1 MAKTKKRRIVP
12 TIREISLAYNPKN
25 QQRFLMRKD
34 DNDDFDEVD
43 SRLLKI
49 LNKSKG
55 GNSMEKLLELL
66 KDEKLREDQEAFEKE
81 LDIIAKDENFADETV
96 SAIKAA
102 RSVIV
107 TSKDN
112 LPENFVEDL
121 INAVKPAKIDT
132 EKLKKDLRKELE
144 DEIRKELEKEMNK
157 SDDERIT
164 SLLKANE
171 EMKKALDVV
180 KAQAEKEREIR
191 KTAELKRLI
200 KDKLIPGDANLIVST
215 LLKAEKV
222 SKELYDNILT
232 SLTKAGEAIETV
244 FKETGTSLE
253 ADEATDVEGKL
264 NKLVDQLMEKDEK
277 LTRAEA
283 MVKIGKE
290 NPELWNLYRQGRKL

>member
-12 TIREISLAYNPKN
+12 TIREISLAYYPKN

-81 LDIIAKDENFADETV
+81 LDIIAKDENFADETI

-132 EKLKKDLRKELE
+132 EKIKKDLRKELE

-191 KTAELKRLI
+191 KTAELKQLI
-200 KDKLIPGDANLIVST
+200 KDKHIPGDANLIVST

>member
-200 KDKLIPGDANLIVST
+200 KDKHIPGDANLIVST

>member
-81 LDIIAKDENFADETV
+81 LDIIAKDENFADETI

-132 EKLKKDLRKELE
+132 EKIKKDLRKELE

-191 KTAELKRLI
+191 KTAELKQLI
-200 KDKLIPGDANLIVST
+200 KDKHIPGDANLIVST

>member
-81 LDIIAKDENFADETV
+81 LDIIAKDENFADETI

-200 KDKLIPGDANLIVST
+200 KDKHIPGDANLIVST